1 MARMNQSKVNELTEL
16 LRSNLPG
23 STEVS
28 NGVYSF
34 NSREFN
40 VTYGSVDGNFAIG
53 MGLDLKPDKQNSF
66 TSDFTGKPMG
76 FVFQTPMLN
85 TIVDDPKY
93 AFSIKLNMDYND
105 GVTRLQLNLVG
116 SDKPIIPT
124 LVSTLPEFIDSYKRK
139 ARGY

>member
-1 MARMNQSKVNELTEL
+1 
-16 LRSNLPG
+16 
-23 STEVS
+23 
-28 NGVYSF
+28 
-34 NSREFN
+34 
-40 VTYGSVDGNFAIG
+40 
-53 MGLDLKPDKQNSF
+53 
-66 TSDFTGKPMG
+66 MG